1 MLQFVQFSAGVF
13 LNIKVIKIIFTL
25 IKLGLNETFNNI
37 ETPFNTSK
45 ETYDNKQKIFFF
57 LLIQICHTQVV
68 VASNVMM
75 TTTIVTKEVA
85 CSGQK
90 KTE

>member
-25 IKLGLNETFNNI
+25 IKLGLNKTFNNI

-45 ETYDNKQKIFFF
+45 ETYDNK
-57 LLIQICHTQVV
+57 
-68 VASNVMM
+68 
-75 TTTIVTKEVA
+75 
-85 CSGQK
+85 
-90 KTE
+90 

>member
-13 LNIKVIKIIFTL
+13 LNNKVIKIIFIL

-57 LLIQICHTQVV
+57 LINPDLSLTSCCGKVILW
-68 VASNVMM
+68 
-75 TTTIVTKEVA
+75 
-85 CSGQK
+85 
-90 KTE
+90 